1 MYPRL
6 KQFKDRLFDR
16 GQPSNPLYFVKV
28 DVQACFD
35 RIPQERVLALV
46 EALASEDE
54 YRIGRHAE
62 IRPPEGA
69 RRDAVVPSSARPL
82 RRFLS
87 SARGPADFC
96 SFGERVE
103 DSLATGRKNTIFV
116 DGVVQKTHSQDALL
130 GLLEE
135 HIRRNLVK
143 VGKRIY
149 RQKVGIPQ
157 GSVLSSMLCNLFYGD
172 FERTRLGF
180 LLPTESL
187 LLRMIDDFLLIT
199 SNRDHAERFSRI
211 MHRGDADYGI
221 VVKRSKSLANF
232 SAQTDDGAV
241 PQLDDS
247 RHFPF
252 CGNLIHTRT
261 LDLSKDRARRKDA
274 GRDMGDWFE
283 DGDMHAEIGPAV
295 ADTLTV
301 DVSKL
306 PGHTFQRKA
315 LTYVSLS
322 SLLPHIP
329 GQCTT

>member
-6 KQFKDRLFDR
+6 KRFKGRLVDRDR
-16 GQPSNPLYFVKV
+16 ACKPLYFVKV

-46 EALASEDE
+46 EALASEHE

-87 SARGPADFC
+87 SAHAPADFC

-103 DSLATGRKNTIFV
+103 GSLASGRKNTIFV
-116 DGVVQKTHSQDALL
+116 DSVVQKTHTQDSLL

-180 LLPTESL
+180 LSPTESL

-199 SNRDHAERFSRI
+199 PNRDHAERFSRI

-232 SAQTDDGAV
+232 SAQTDEGAV
-241 PQLDDS
+241 PQLADTL
-247 RHFPF
+247 HFPF

-274 GRDMGDWFE
+274 GR
-283 DGDMHAEIGPAV
+283 A
-295 ADTLTV
+295 T
-301 DVSKL
+301 
-306 PGHTFQRKA
+306 GHRRPTRRWQF
-315 LTYVSLS
+315 
-322 SLLPHIP
+322 
-329 GQCTT
+329 GC